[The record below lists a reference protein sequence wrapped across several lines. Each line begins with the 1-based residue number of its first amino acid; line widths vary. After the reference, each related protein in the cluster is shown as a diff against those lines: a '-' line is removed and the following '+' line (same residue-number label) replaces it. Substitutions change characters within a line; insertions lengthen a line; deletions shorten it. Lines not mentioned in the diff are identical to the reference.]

1 MITTAQI
8 GTLMY
13 STHRQPGPA
22 EMTPPRNTPRT
33 PEKPPIAPHAPSALT
48 RSVPTLKLVVRMDSG
63 AGVIRAAAPR
73 RGVSAG
79 LSLGEAR
86 PAHAGP
92 HPAKTPR
99 IRHAHTACSTGC
111 ARSRLA
117 ARLSSSRPPCHG
129 RPLRAVA
136 HAIAAPSL
144 DPAPAAI
151 DRSTGLGRRQDQETE
166 LPLTQRRAHVH

>member
-8 GTLMY
+8 GGLMY

-22 EMTPPRNTPRT
+22 EMTPPRTTPRT

-48 RSVPTLKLVVRMDSG
+48 RSVPTLKLVVRMDSA

-73 RGVSAG
+73 PGVSAG

-92 HPAKTPR
+92 HPQTHHRSATLT
-99 IRHAHTACSTGC
+99 RH
-111 ARSRLA
+111 
-117 ARLSSSRPPCHG
+117 
-129 RPLRAVA
+129 
-136 HAIAAPSL
+136 
-144 DPAPAAI
+144 
-151 DRSTGLGRRQDQETE
+151 
-166 LPLTQRRAHVH
+166 